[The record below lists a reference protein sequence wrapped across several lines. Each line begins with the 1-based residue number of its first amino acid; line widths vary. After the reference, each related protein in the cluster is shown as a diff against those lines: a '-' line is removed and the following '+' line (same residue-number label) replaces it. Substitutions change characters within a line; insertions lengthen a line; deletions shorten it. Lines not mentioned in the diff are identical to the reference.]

1 MCVGVGVA
9 VVLDD
14 DGNFIWDGFGA
25 NYRVLDAA
33 VRQLDGKDTWVETP
47 IGLVPNPEN
56 IDISGLK
63 YTTTTEQLAEI
74 LVPDKAALKREVDNR
89 EGWLN
94 ELENGLETGSEGRG
108 APKKLPQ
115 AIWDEHEAFKKRVE
129 GYCA

>member
-1 MCVGVGVA
+1 MS
-9 VVLDD
+9 LDQA
-14 DGNFIWDGFGA
+14 GGPP
-25 NYRVLDAA
+25 
-33 VRQLDGKDTWVETP
+33 P
-47 IGLVPNPEN
+47 IGLVPKAEH

-74 LVPDKAALKREVDNR
+74 LVPDKEALKSEVANR

-115 AIWDEHEAFKKRVE
+115 AIWDEHEAFKKRAE
-129 GYCA
+129 EYCA

>member
-1 MCVGVGVA
+1 
-9 VVLDD
+9 
-14 DGNFIWDGFGA
+14 
-25 NYRVLDAA
+25 
-33 VRQLDGKDTWVETP
+33 VETP
-47 IGLVPNPEN
+47 IGLVPKPEQ

-74 LVPDKAALKREVDNR
+74 LVPDKEALKSEVANR

-129 GYCA
+129 EYTA